1 MTPSEYIT
9 KLTEISQKK
18 IVILKEILILTKRQ
32 SENIQED
39 CLDTLKYIVEEKQ
52 RFMDDVDKLDDAF
65 EVYFKRLK
73 STLGI
78 ESLDKLTSNA
88 NIGDTATLKNHI
100 QEIFNLLNQIDL
112 LDKDNNEKG
121 KTLMTKLSTEIKK
134 VNQKKI
140 INNGYKPASSMP
152 QQSLYF
158 DTKK

>member
-88 NIGDTATLKNHI
+88 KIGDTATLKNHI